1 MICVYDIGNEAYTR
15 NGDAVLTPTRCTHRQ
30 VAAGKYDL
38 TIVHPVD
45 PEGKWAHIVPE
56 AVIRAPVPEEKIETA
71 VSGLEADVYR
81 TNTANVPMRSGPS
94 EPTAIVYNEWN
105 YTTPYSVGAKVTCSG
120 WSHRNYQ
127 CKNYDGT
134 SPQIMVPPYNNSE
147 WWTPISDYTSGS
159 PVIVTLK
166 SGTDLYYISSTG
178 TGWYLVSTIYGME
191 GYVKTSQ
198 VTFYKHLTPSET
210 QPRNIKT
217 QLFRIKTVD
226 ISTDGKTVTA
236 TAEHVSYD
244 MSGVI
249 IKDAKI
255 AQMNPAGT
263 LAWIEDACMM
273 DYRGTIATNMTGS
286 EDGTYTGEIKG
297 KNLTYA
303 LLDPDKGVVK
313 NFGAMYRR
321 DNWDVFVMRRTN
333 TNRGFQLRYRK
344 NLVGVNWTQRTD
356 ALVTRVVPVAKDED
370 GSDLYLSGTEWVDSS
385 RINNYPVVRMERITV
400 PGQVGKDDGTGSGTN
415 WTAATLRAEMAAKA
429 AERFSVDKAD
439 QIIHEITVDFEMLGD
454 TEEYKAIRKLE
465 KMLMYDQVAVRDS
478 EIGLNV
484 TAEVVEIEFDCIR
497 EKITAAKLS
506 NVNAYAGKNISGYN
520 IRNNSITADKL
531 TDDVLAALQ

>member
-1 MICVYDIGNEAYTR
+1 MICVYDIGNAAYTR
-15 NGDAVLTPTRCTHRQ
+15 NGDAVLTPTKCSHRQ

-38 TIVHPVD
+38 TIVHPID
-45 PEGKWAHIVPE
+45 PAGKWAHIVPE
-56 AVIRAPVPEEKIETA
+56 AVIRAPVPEETIETA

-81 TNTANVPMRSGPS
+81 TSTNNVPMRSGPS
-94 EPTAIVYNEWN
+94 EPTAIVYETWEGGI
-105 YTTPYSVGAKVTCSG
+105 YYAVGKKVTFSG
-120 WSHRNYQ
+120 QNYQ
-127 CKNYDGT
+127 LMEELTGFEIYS
-134 SPQIMVPPYNNSE
+134 SPNTLSKWRKIANQ
-147 WWTPISDYTSGS
+147 TSGS
-159 PVIVTLK
+159 PIIVTLK
-166 SGTDLYYISSTG
+166 VGTDLYYISSTG

-210 QPRNIKT
+210 QPRKIKN
-217 QLFRIKTVD
+217 QLFRIKKVD
-226 ISTDGKTVTA
+226 IETDGKTLTA

-273 DYRGTIATNMTGS
+273 DYPGTIATNMTGS
-286 EDGTYTGEIKG
+286 DDGTYTGEIKG

-321 DNWDVFVMRRTN
+321 DNWDVFVMRRTE
-333 TNRGFQLRYRK
+333 TDRGFRLQYRK
-344 NLVGVNWTQRTD
+344 NMLGVNWTRRTD
-356 ALVTRVVPVAKDED
+356 ALVTRVVPVAKDAD

-385 RINNYPVVRMERITV
+385 RITNYPVVRMERITV

-415 WTAATLRAEMAAKA
+415 WTAATLRAEMYAKA

-439 QIIHEITVDFEMLGD
+439 RIIHEITVNFEMLGD
-454 TEEYKAIRKLE
+454 TEEYRALKNLE
-465 KMLMYDQVAVRDS
+465 KALMYDKIAVRDS
-478 EIGLNV
+478 EIGLSV
-484 TAEVVEIEFDCIR
+484 SAEVVEIEYDCIR
-497 EKITAAKLS
+497 EKITALKLS
-506 NVNAYAGKNISGYN
+506 NVNAYTGKNVSGYN

-531 TDDVLAALQ
+531 TDDVLAALQG